1 MHRRMQIHQCESSR
15 ASQDRGT
22 GIAPFCGHTCGEA
35 LPVQFLIN
43 CSLLRREGSFSG
55 ISLRGGM
62 AALTAGVTSSDSLV
76 VVECGVMGTNTL
88 GWAATRAEPLVP
100 VPV

>member
-1 MHRRMQIHQCESSR
+1 
-15 ASQDRGT
+15 
-22 GIAPFCGHTCGEA
+22 
-35 LPVQFLIN
+35 
-43 CSLLRREGSFSG
+43 
-55 ISLRGGM
+55 M

-100 VPV
+100 VPVDVHLIVVISSHSSSPRTCHVLFSFSAQTNILPSIQAIR